1 MDYTSGIK
9 PVVRV
14 QQGVHRTEGGRKQS
28 PVNLLRIPYHTVQIC
43 LSFTT
48 QRGPHSL
55 LTYTQSLMSLLP
67 CSSPGLSGAVF
78 CPNLPQSIPFSPFI
92 VFWLLFLHFRSL
104 FLHPSVQEQSCHVEE
119 QRPGQT
125 GHCCSSRLTTHSQ
138 GDTQQNLELPN
149 PVYGVCY
156 TILKPICYK
165 K

>member
-14 QQGVHRTEGGRKQS
+14 QQGAHRTEGGRKQS
-28 PVNLLRIPYHTVQIC
+28 PVYLLRILYHTVQVC

-48 QRGPHSL
+48 QPPPHSL
-55 LTYTQSLMSLLP
+55 LTYTPSLMLLLP

-78 CPNLPQSIPFSPFI
+78 CPNLPQSSPFSPFV

-104 FLHPSVQEQSCHVEE
+104 FFHPSVQEQSCRVEE

-125 GHCCSSRLTTHSQ
+125 GHCCSSQLAAHSQ

-149 PVYGVCY
+149 PAYSVCC
-156 TILKPICYK
+156 TILKPI
-165 K
+165 